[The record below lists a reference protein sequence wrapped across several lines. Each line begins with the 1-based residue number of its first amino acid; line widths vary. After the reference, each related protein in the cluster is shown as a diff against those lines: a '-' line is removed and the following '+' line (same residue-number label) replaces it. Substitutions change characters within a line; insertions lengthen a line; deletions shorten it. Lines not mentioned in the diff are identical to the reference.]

1 MLEYL
6 RQPYPLARNPLLE
19 FLALCGIGAF
29 VAAFLIIFQ
38 PFGTYEYRD
47 PNENLFLS
55 GYGAVVAGVLLLNR
69 FGLPRL
75 LPEWFEE
82 EQWTVATFSG
92 C

>member
-38 PFGTYEYRD
+38 PFGTYE
-47 PNENLFLS
+47 
-55 GYGAVVAGVLLLNR
+55 
-69 FGLPRL
+69 
-75 LPEWFEE
+75 
-82 EQWTVATFSG
+82 
-92 C
+92 